1 MPLVPWFD
9 RFMLFTYLE
18 PVMRLRDTD
27 QELLLAAL
35 DGLTD
40 GQLADVLDL
49 KLPALK
55 KRWASLFDR
64 VGRVRPD
71 LVPQSD
77 RETPDTRGPQKRHRL
92 LAYLREHPEELR
104 PLSAKPFRRLR

>member
-1 MPLVPWFD
+1 MS
-9 RFMLFTYLE
+9 
-18 PVMRLRDTD
+18 LRDTD

-35 DGLTD
+35 EGLTD
-40 GQLADVLDL
+40 AELADVLGL

-77 RETPDTRGPQKRHRL
+77 HETAHTRGPQKRHRL

-104 PLSAKPFRRLR
+104 PRSAKSFRRLR